1 LKKIKSDYEQALKEH
16 MKIYEEIE
24 LFAYKDS
31 NHISK
36 FLFFLKKTNYIS
48 YKNIKQNKHLK
59 ILKKS
64 PNNKKNK
71 NIANKN
77 RNFRKSNR

>member
-1 LKKIKSDYEQALKEH
+1 